1 MVEVTIVDADSIEDP
16 ALLQEIEEHQNR
28 MSLHGEY
35 FKTQGEYLDAAHEI
49 TDLSTRLSKTAE
61 YPSDTNEALTNL
73 SLSILGAP
81 DLQSLKEKALE
92 IKEDITKGLSNIRE
106 RLNQWRMTCEKLIAS
121 TEKRCEALLEE
132 AKHYDNSRNDKILA
146 ATSTNIK
153 LAEALFT
160 ERTGVQGVL
169 EGLSELKEV
178 CFTLLSG
185 PISKD
190 LDGAVEHLLSMFMKH
205 EDQYDTSFI
214 AEYHSACKD
223 VTKSTK
229 TSPSGVISHYS
240 APLFEGK
247 HLVLSGPEPEHK
259 MALHDLYIYSKEFA
273 IGLQQPSKAKKAT
286 EDTWAHFSLPC
297 LTSMQ
302 AVAACQLVNHIVM
315 AAKAFTPFINNH
327 AATCQ
332 KIIQMSHAQG
342 VDNEAKQLA
351 QIATRFWKEIVFG
364 CHSVLEHALK
374 VCNNVLTYV
383 ARSVSTWE
391 HFKAN
396 SNASDILK
404 NTAKMAGLGAAAGA
418 IIGAKS
424 RPDSD
429 DDLEPEAKQANAIM
443 HKVGHSA
450 AGAAMGA
457 VGGLLTG
464 GVMAHRRKSAWDAK
478 AKAHHQQTNED

>member
-1 MVEVTIVDADSIEDP
+1 MVEVTTIDAESIEDP

-28 MSLHGEY
+28 MSLHGNY

-49 TDLSTRLSKTAE
+49 TDLSTRLSKTVE
-61 YPSDTNEALTNL
+61 YPSDINESLTNL

-92 IKEDITKGLSNIRE
+92 IKENITKGLSNIRE
-106 RLNQWRMTCEKLIAS
+106 RLNQWRITCEKLIAS
-121 TEKRCEALLEE
+121 TEKRCEALLDE
-132 AKHYDNSRNDKILA
+132 AKRYNNSRNDKILA
-146 ATSTNIK
+146 ATSTNIT

-205 EDQYDTSFI
+205 EDYYDTSFI
-214 AEYHSACKD
+214 AEYHSACRD
-223 VTKSTK
+223 VTKAIK
-229 TSPSGVISHYS
+229 TSPSGVINHYS

-259 MALHDLYIYSKEFA
+259 MTLHDLYIYSKEFA
-273 IGLQQPSKAKKAT
+273 ISLQQPSKAKKAT

-297 LTSMQ
+297 LTSTQ
-302 AVAACQLVNHIVM
+302 AVAACQLVNHIIT

-332 KIIQMSHAQG
+332 KIIRMSHAQG

-364 CHSVLEHALK
+364 CHSVLEHALR

-396 SNASDILK
+396 SNASNILK
-404 NTAKMAGLGAAAGA
+404 GSVKTATLGAAAGG
-418 IIGAKS
+418 IIGAKMKPQTDS
-424 RPDSD
+424 ELRPGSENK
-429 DDLEPEAKQANAIM
+429 LHLGHKAKLSATGVALGT
-443 HKVGHSA
+443 VG
-450 AGAAMGA
+450 GA
-457 VGGLLTG
+457 VSGAVLE
-464 GVMAHRRKSAWDAK
+464 HRRKATWDAN
-478 AKAHHQQTNED
+478 AKAHHQQNTED